1 MTAPSGRLS
10 AELQRHIVERIAEGD
25 PSGEHDLAAI
35 FERRIRLMLAAR
47 LRDHDAAL
55 EVTQDTLLAVITALR
70 KGQLRNAESLAAFVH
85 GIARN
90 LANNFLRTRQESPRF
105 VEVTPEL
112 PLAAPAHDFEGQ
124 ERLALVRKAM
134 GRLDPT
140 DRTIL
145 LRTLLEGL
153 KPGEI
158 ARDLGVSSEV
168 VRTRKSRALKKV
180 IEHVER
186 LSQIGIVRH
195 SVVEEEG

>member
-1 MTAPSGRLS
+1 
-10 AELQRHIVERIAEGD
+10 
-25 PSGEHDLAAI
+25 
-35 FERRIRLMLAAR
+35 
-47 LRDHDAAL
+47 
-55 EVTQDTLLAVITALR
+55 
-70 KGQLRNAESLAAFVH
+70 
-85 GIARN
+85 
-90 LANNFLRTRQESPRF
+90 
-105 VEVTPEL
+105 
-112 PLAAPAHDFEGQ
+112 
-124 ERLALVRKAM
+124 M

>member
-1 MTAPSGRLS
+1 MTQPSGRLS
-10 AELQRHIVERIAEGD
+10 AELQRDLVSRIAARD
-25 PSGEHDLAAI
+25 PSAEHELASI
-35 FERRIRLMLAAR
+35 FERRIRLMVAAR

-90 LANNFLRTRQESPRF
+90 LANNLLRARQESPHF
-105 VEVTPEL
+105 VEASSEL
-112 PLAAPAHDFEGQ
+112 PLAAPAHDFEAQ

-134 GRLDPT
+134 ARLEPT

-145 LRTLLEGL
+145 QRTLLEGL

-158 ARDLGVSSEV
+158 ARDLGVTSEV
-168 VRTRKSRALKKV
+168 VRTRKSRALRKV
-180 IEHVER
+180 IEHVQR
-186 LSQIGIVRH
+186 LSQFGSVRH

>member
-1 MTAPSGRLS
+1 MTQPSGRLS
-10 AELQRHIVERIAEGD
+10 AELQRDLVSRIAAGD
-25 PSGEHDLAAI
+25 PPAEHELATI
-35 FERRIRLMLAAR
+35 FERRIRLMVAAR

-90 LANNFLRTRQESPRF
+90 LANNFLRVRQESPHF
-105 VEVTPEL
+105 VEASAEL

-124 ERLALVRKAM
+124 ERLSLVRKAM
-134 GRLDPT
+134 AQLEPT

-158 ARDLGVSSEV
+158 AHDLGVSSEV

-186 LSQIGIVRH
+186 LSRFGGVRH